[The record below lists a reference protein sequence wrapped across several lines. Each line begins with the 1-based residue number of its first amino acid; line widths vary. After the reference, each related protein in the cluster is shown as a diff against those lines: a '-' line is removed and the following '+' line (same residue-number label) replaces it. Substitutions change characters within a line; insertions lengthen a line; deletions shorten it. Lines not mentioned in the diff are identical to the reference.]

1 MAISIEDVE
10 HVAKLAR
17 LALSD
22 DEKETFRR
30 QLSDVL
36 EHARVI
42 SEVDTAD
49 VPPTSHPL
57 PLANVFRQD
66 RRRPSLPTDEVT
78 SNAEW
83 AEDGAFRVP
92 RIV

>member
-17 LALSD
+17 LALSEE
-22 DEKETFRR
+22 EKETFRR

-36 EHARVI
+36 EHARII

-49 VPPTSHPL
+49 VPPTSHAL
-57 PLANVFRQD
+57 PLANVFRHD
-66 RRRPSLPTDEVT
+66 RSRPSLPTDEVT
-78 SNAEW
+78 SNAAW
-83 AEDGAFRVP
+83 AEDGGFRVP
-92 RIV
+92 RII